1 MSGYASDFLWYTM
14 STRPKGGTQV
24 IMRFEPFA
32 ELDRMSQELFGSRT
46 PTVPVDAYRLGDRFY
61 LHLDLPGV
69 DPDTV
74 EVTVERT
81 TLTVSGTR
89 SIADP
94 EGGQWVARERP
105 FGAFVRRFQLGDGLD
120 TDHVDAGYDHGVLT
134 ITIPVAEQAKPR
146 KVSVGSSDKALTG

>member
-1 MSGYASDFLWYTM
+1 
-14 STRPKGGTQV
+14 V

-32 ELDRMSQELFGSRT
+32 ELDRMSQELFGSRN
-46 PTVPVDAYRLGDRFY
+46 PIVPVDAYRLGDRFY
-61 LHLDLPGV
+61 IHLDLPGV

-81 TLTVSGTR
+81 TLTVAGSR

-105 FGAFVRRFQLGDGLD
+105 FGTFVRRFQLGEGLD

-146 KVSVGSSDKALTG
+146 KISVGISDKALADAN

>member
-1 MSGYASDFLWYTM
+1 
-14 STRPKGGTQV
+14 
-24 IMRFEPFA
+24 MRFEPFA
-32 ELDRMSQELFGSRT
+32 ELDRMSQELFGSRA

-61 LHLDLPGV
+61 IHLDLPGV

-81 TLTVSGTR
+81 TLTVAGTR

-120 TDHVDAGYDHGVLT
+120 TDQVDAGYDHGVLT

-146 KVSVGSSDKALTG
+146 KISVGNSDKALTG